1 SDQSPCPQ
9 PRATGRLPEPPDLKN
24 GVSPAT
30 LVVQGSCPRSWR
42 YTIAD
47 GQLLVESLHPHGPVT
62 TYQLDSF
69 RSFSL
74 TADSTRG
81 DTAVHST
88 ILLIPTRRFSPAFEL
103 FLSGTAATDY
113 KIIERLEDL
122 LPEGQGTAYLDIDTL
137 IHKVAKKLRIE

>member
-1 SDQSPCPQ
+1 M
-9 PRATGRLPEPPDLKN
+9 
-24 GVSPAT
+24 
-30 LVVQGSCPRSWR
+30 
-42 YTIAD
+42 
-47 GQLLVESLHPHGPVT
+47 T